1 MIKVFLLMSFKAK
14 TVWN

>member
-1 MIKVFLLMSFKAK
+1 MIKVFLLTSFKAK